1 MGPYNSVEVLVV
13 GHPAN
18 TPNLANF
25 PSLRILSTYLLNI
38 RYNLSRNPAVIQNLT
53 HLRLPPMFSDRSLS
67 NGVVFPNLHTFC
79 IDFFDQ
85 FDYRIDNEDEVNLD
99 DLDFLNWSL
108 PNLVNLGCFGEV
120 IEDWMNLAIYELIEK
135 FGPTLQ
141 GVYMAVHEQDSFYRF
156 YKPLPEN
163 IWRRCPLLK
172 TIYTALQNLEKCAKP
187 PEGHSPLRLV
197 FCDIDAPEH
206 WRRGVLYFA
215 NSHTWDNYTISS
227 SLLAALGWQVEEFQI
242 DISWQDLRMRIDALL
257 YDDLEMIY
265 GLLDRLRSAGRD
277 LKDRN
282 GNGMKSEQ
290 GKEFTTWM
298 ETTRKELIR

>member
-1 MGPYNSVEVLVV
+1 MGPYDSVEVLVV
-13 GHPAN
+13 GHPAS

-38 RYNLSRNPAVIQNLT
+38 RYNLSGNPAVIQNLT
-53 HLRLPPMFSDRSLS
+53 HLRLPPMFSDQSLS
-67 NGVVFPNLHTFC
+67 NGVVFPNLQTFC

-141 GVYMAVHEQDSFYRF
+141 GVYMAVHERDPFYRF
-156 YKPLPEN
+156 YKPLPDN
-163 IWRRCPLLK
+163 IWRRCALLK

-187 PEGHSPLRLV
+187 PEGHSPLRLI

-206 WRRGVLYFA
+206 WRHGVLYFA
-215 NSHTWDNYTISS
+215 NSHTWDNYKISS

-242 DISWQDLRMRIDALL
+242 DISWQDLRVRIDALL

-265 GLLDRLRSAGRD
+265 GLLDRFRSAGRD
-277 LKDRN
+277 LQDRN